1 MQRPIEVSRRIGA
14 EFAHVG
20 EVLSDDP
27 GAAFREAATARAQQ
41 RPPTRT
47 VVSVDLGAGASV
59 HQAVQV
65 HLGAGQTR
73 ESGVVLPVAWQATG
87 RRRLFPTF
95 TGELEAS
102 EADDGTRLR
111 LYGAYTVPLG
121 VIGRVGNSVV
131 GWRLARRS
139 LDALLARLGRQL
151 DTEID
156 RRRRS
161 VTQDSTPD
169 SVAPMWEH
177 SEIYI
182 G

>member
-1 MQRPIEVSRRIGA
+1 MQRPIEVSSWIGA

-20 EVLSDDP
+20 EVLADDP
-27 GAAFREAATARAQQ
+27 GAAFREAATAGAQQ
-41 RPPTRT
+41 PTRT
-47 VVSVDLGAGASV
+47 ALSVDLGAGASV
-59 HQAVQV
+59 HQEVLV

-73 ESGVVLPVAWQATG
+73 ESVLVLPVAWQATG
-87 RRRLFPTF
+87 RKRLFPTF
-95 TGELEAS
+95 TGELEAC
-102 EADDGTRLR
+102 EAGDGTRLR

-121 VIGRVGNSVV
+121 VIGLVGNGVV
-131 GWRLARRS
+131 GWPLARRS

-151 DTEID
+151 DTEVD

-161 VTQDSTPD
+161 VTEGSTPD
-169 SVAPMWEH
+169 PVASMWEH